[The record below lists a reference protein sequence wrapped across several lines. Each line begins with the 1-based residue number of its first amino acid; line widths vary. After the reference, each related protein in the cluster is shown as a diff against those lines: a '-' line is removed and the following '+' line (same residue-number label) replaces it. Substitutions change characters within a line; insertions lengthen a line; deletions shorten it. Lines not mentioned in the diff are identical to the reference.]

1 MWNSWKRAIEKI
13 PKTERCGWTFVT
25 RTCRIPY
32 IVNAI
37 KVAGKSRFQK
47 TLDLVSWTNMG
58 KRLLE
63 IDFFTWPLSPTDGNL
78 EAYDLYAHTIFSF
91 RSIGQPSFD
100 AGQRGRRCGPH
111 GSSFG
116 PKTARRSIG
125 SMTYNRLFG
134 LKPYNTKIKQISCS
148 KFLKTVQYLIGHREF
163 A

>member
-1 MWNSWKRAIEKI
+1 
-13 PKTERCGWTFVT
+13 
-25 RTCRIPY
+25 
-32 IVNAI
+32 
-37 KVAGKSRFQK
+37 
-47 TLDLVSWTNMG
+47 MG

-91 RSIGQPSFD
+91 RSIGQPSLRPVKGVD
-100 AGQRGRRCGPH
+100 DVGPTGRALGQKLRAEA
-111 GSSFG
+111 SE
-116 PKTARRSIG
+116 

-134 LKPYNTKIKQISCS
+134 LKPYNTKIKQILCS

>member
-1 MWNSWKRAIEKI
+1 
-13 PKTERCGWTFVT
+13 
-25 RTCRIPY
+25 
-32 IVNAI
+32 
-37 KVAGKSRFQK
+37 
-47 TLDLVSWTNMG
+47 MG

-100 AGQRGRRCGPH
+100 VGQRGRLRGPT
-111 GSSFG
+111 GRALGQKWRAEASE
-116 PKTARRSIG
+116 

>member
-1 MWNSWKRAIEKI
+1 MA
-13 PKTERCGWTFVT
+13 
-25 RTCRIPY
+25 
-32 IVNAI
+32 
-37 KVAGKSRFQK
+37 
-47 TLDLVSWTNMG
+47 

-100 AGQRGRRCGPH
+100 AGQRGRRRGPT
-111 GSSFG
+111 GRALG
-116 PKTARRSIG
+116 QNRRAEASE

-134 LKPYNTKIKQISCS
+134 LKPYNTKIKQILCS